1 MFNSEK
7 PIEKIEQDIL
17 GRSNTAKELSRHILG
32 YKSDDSLTIGIIGEW
47 GSGKTSFIN
56 MTLEALKNDEN
67 YIIFHFNPWN
77 ISTRKQ
83 LISDFFSQLSNEI
96 GRIDKEDVLKDVS
109 KNLKHLS
116 KIFKPVSLLPI
127 PQISAI
133 FSAMESNCEKA
144 GKFLE
149 ELSNYHEKSLDEVKE
164 ELNSSLEELN
174 KKVLIVIDDID
185 RLSDNDIREIFQLVK
200 SIADFKNT
208 IYILSYDN
216 DIVSEALNNLQNGRG
231 DEYLE
236 KIIQVPIMLPYISK
250 SEINKI
256 FLNKLDNILITIPDK
271 EFDKS
276 YWNELYSNGFS
287 NNLTNLRDVERYL
300 NSFSF
305 GFDTV
310 KKELN
315 IIDYMSITLFK
326 VFEPQLYRYI
336 QENGE
341 YFTGVK
347 FGGEF
352 GINPQEDREKIK
364 KELEKLFDNLKKI
377 NKEKVKDMIKVIF
390 PKIKGLYNG
399 SNYDYSFI
407 QKWNAERKI
416 ASPKYFSSYFKL
428 DFPENE
434 VKKSELEKII
444 NFSSKEELIELF
456 NVSNSKKLELLDR
469 ILEIAKRVPE
479 DKRVE
484 FLQVILSL
492 TDKLKFEG
500 PKGIFSSIEN
510 EPRYKT
516 TRIFFAIVKNTP
528 LELKPYLI
536 KNIFEDENCS
546 FRSLFS
552 ILETIKEEQ
561 TEYNMTEREI
571 NELIN
576 LLTKRI
582 IEKSEK
588 AEYIPKYLLDILYA
602 MKRLGKYN
610 EAKIVFNNYFKNKK
624 LLVPLIGSFIC
635 TTISEENYQVI
646 EKKYIRKSDI
656 DNFVDYNLLK
666 EIVNACVKNPTPEDL
681 EIIGY
686 LRNPKLD
693 EE

>member
-56 MTLEALKNDEN
+56 MTLEVLENDED

-96 GRIDKEDVLKDVS
+96 GKIDSTAVIKEVS
-109 KNLKHLS
+109 QNLKLLS
-116 KIFKPVSLLPI
+116 KIFKPVSLIPI
-127 PQISAI
+127 PQISLIAS
-133 FSAMESNCEKA
+133 FMKKSCEET

-149 ELSNYHEKSLDEVKE
+149 DISNQQEKSLDEVKE
-164 ELNSSLEELN
+164 ELNNSLEKLN

-208 IYILSYDN
+208 IYLLSYDN

-231 DEYLE
+231 EEYLE
-236 KIIQVPIMLPYISK
+236 KIIQVPIMLPHISK
-250 SEINKI
+250 SEVNKI
-256 FLNKLDNILITIPDK
+256 FLNKLGNILTIPEE
-271 EFDKS
+271 EFDKN
-276 YWNELYSNGFS
+276 YYNELYSNGFS

-305 GFDTV
+305 GFNTV
-310 KKELN
+310 KDELN
-315 IIDYMSITLFK
+315 IIDYMAITLFK
-326 VFEPQLYRYI
+326 VFEPQIYKYI
-336 QENGE
+336 QENEE

-347 FGGEF
+347 FDGEF
-352 GINPQEDREKIK
+352 EINPQENREKIK
-364 KELEKLFDNLKKI
+364 KELEELFDNLKKI
-377 NKEKVKDMIKVIF
+377 NKENAKDMIKTIF
-390 PKIKGLYNG
+390 PKIKGLYSG
-399 SNYDYSFI
+399 SNYDYGFI

-416 ASPKYFSSYFKL
+416 ASPKYFPFYFSL

-434 VKKSELEKII
+434 IKKSELKKII
-444 NFSSKEELIELF
+444 NFSSKEELKEFF
-456 NVSNSKKLELLDR
+456 NTSNSKKLELLDR
-469 ILEIAKRVPE
+469 IFEIVKKVPE
-479 DKRVE
+479 NKKVE

-492 TDKLKFEG
+492 TDELKFEG

-516 TRIFFAIVKNTP
+516 TRIFFAVVKNTP

-536 KNIFEDENCS
+536 KDIFEDENCS
-546 FRSLFS
+546 FRSLFT
-552 ILETIKEEQ
+552 ILEAIKKEQ
-561 TEYNMTEREI
+561 NEYNIKNWEI

-576 LLTKRI
+576 LLIKRI
-582 IEKSEK
+582 MERSEK
-588 AEYIPKYLLDILYA
+588 AEYIPRYFMDILYS
-602 MKRLGKYN
+602 MKRLEKYE
-610 EAKIVFNNYFKNKK
+610 EAKIVFNNYLKNRK
-624 LLVPLIGSFIC
+624 LLIPLIGAFVS
-635 TTISEENYQVI
+635 TTVSEENYQVI
-646 EKKYIRKSDI
+646 ERKYIRKSDI
-656 DNFVDYNLLK
+656 DNFIDYYLLK
-666 EIVNACVKNPTPEDL
+666 EIVNACVENPTLKDL
-681 EIIGY
+681 EIIRY

-693 EE
+693 NE

>member
-56 MTLEALKNDEN
+56 MTLETLKNDKN

-96 GRIDKEDVLKDVS
+96 GRIDKEKVLEDVS
-109 KNLKHLS
+109 KNLKLLS
-116 KIFKPVSLLPI
+116 KIFKPVSLIPI

-149 ELSNYHEKSLDEVKE
+149 ELSNYQEKSLDEVKE

-185 RLSDNDIREIFQLVK
+185 RLSDNDIREVFQLVK

-216 DIVSEALNNLQNGRG
+216 KIVSEALNNLQNGKG
-231 DEYLE
+231 EEYLE
-236 KIIQVPIMLPYISK
+236 KIIQVPIMLPHISK
-250 SEINKI
+250 SEVNKI
-256 FLNKLDNILITIPDK
+256 FLNKLEKILTIPDE

-305 GFDTV
+305 GFDTI
-310 KKELN
+310 KEELN
-315 IIDYMSITLFK
+315 IIDYMAITLFK

-352 GINPQEDREKIK
+352 EINLQEDREKIK
-364 KELEKLFDNLKKI
+364 KELEELFNNLKKI
-377 NKEKVKDMIKVIF
+377 NKENAKDMIKTIF
-390 PKIKGLYNG
+390 PKIKGLYSG
-399 SNYDYSFI
+399 SSYDYSFI

-416 ASPKYFSSYFKL
+416 ASPKYFPFYFSL

-434 VKKSELEKII
+434 IKKSELKKII
-444 NFSSKEELIELF
+444 NFSSKEELKELF

-469 ILEIAKRVPE
+469 ILEIAKKVPE

-492 TDKLKFEG
+492 TDELKFEG

-546 FRSLFS
+546 LRSLFS
-552 ILETIKEEQ
+552 ILETIKKEQ
-561 TEYNMTEREI
+561 NKYNMKEWEI

-582 IEKSEK
+582 IKRSEE

-602 MKRLGKYN
+602 MKRLGKYT
-610 EAKIVFNNYFKNKK
+610 EAKIVFNNYFSNKK
-624 LLVPLIGSFIC
+624 LLIPLIGAFINASIVE
-635 TTISEENYQVI
+635 TNNQVI
-646 EKKYIRKSDI
+646 EKKYITKSSIEDFI
-656 DNFVDYNLLK
+656 GYNLLK

-693 EE
+693 KE

>member
-56 MTLEALKNDEN
+56 MTLEVLEN
-67 YIIFHFNPWN
+67 NKDYIIFHFNPWN

-96 GRIDKEDVLKDVS
+96 GKIDSTAVIKEVS
-109 KNLKHLS
+109 QNLKLLS
-116 KIFKPVSLLPI
+116 KIFKPVSLIPI
-127 PQISAI
+127 PQISLIAS
-133 FSAMESNCEKA
+133 FMKKSCEET

-149 ELSNYHEKSLDEVKE
+149 DISNQQEKSLDEIKE
-164 ELNSSLEELN
+164 ELNNSLEKLN
-174 KKVLIVIDDID
+174 KKVVIVIDDID
-185 RLSDNDIREIFQLVK
+185 RLSDNDIREIFQLIK

-208 IYILSYDN
+208 IYLLSYDN

-236 KIIQVPIMLPYISK
+236 KIIQVPIMLPYSSK

-326 VFEPQLYRYI
+326 VFEPQLYKYI
-336 QENGE
+336 QENEE

-352 GINPQEDREKIK
+352 EINPQENREKIK
-364 KELEKLFDNLKKI
+364 KELEELFDNLKKI
-377 NKEKVKDMIKVIF
+377 DKENVKDMIKVIF

-399 SNYDYSFI
+399 SNYDYNFI

-444 NFSSKEELIELF
+444 NFSSKKELIELF

-469 ILEIAKRVPE
+469 ILEIAKRVSE

-492 TDKLKFEG
+492 TDELKFEG

-536 KNIFEDENCS
+536 KDIFEDENCS
-546 FRSLFS
+546 LESLFS
-552 ILETIKEEQ
+552 ILEVIKREQ
-561 TEYNMTEREI
+561 NEYNITDWEI
-571 NELIN
+571 NVLIS
-576 LLTKRI
+576 LLTKRV

-588 AEYIPKYLLDILYA
+588 AEYIPKYLLDILYS
-602 MKRLGKYN
+602 MKRLGKYD
-610 EAKIVFNNYFKNKK
+610 EAKIVFNNYLKNKK
-624 LLVPLIGSFIC
+624 LLIPLIGAFVS
-635 TTISEENYQVI
+635 TTVSEENYQVI
-646 EKKYIRKSDI
+646 ERKYIRKSDI
-656 DNFVDYNLLK
+656 NNFIDYYLLK
-666 EIVNACVKNPTPEDL
+666 EVVNACVENPTPEDL

-693 EE
+693 KE

>member
-1 MFNSEK
+1 MFNAEK

-17 GRSNTAKELSRHILG
+17 GRSNTAKELSRHILN
-32 YKSDDSLTIGIIGEW
+32 YKNDDSLTIGIIGEW

-56 MTLEALKNDEN
+56 MTLESLKNSEN

-96 GRIDKEDVLKDVS
+96 GKIDSTAIIKGVS
-109 KNLKHLS
+109 QNLKLLS
-116 KIFKPVSLLPI
+116 KVFKPVSLIPI
-127 PQISAI
+127 PQISLIAS
-133 FSAMESNCEKA
+133 FMEKSCEET

-149 ELSNYHEKSLDEVKE
+149 DISNQQEKSLDEVKE
-164 ELNSSLEELN
+164 ELNNSLEKLN

-216 DIVSEALNNLQNGRG
+216 KIVSEALNNLQNGRG
-231 DEYLE
+231 EEYLE
-236 KIIQVPIMLPYISK
+236 KIIQVPIMLPHISK
-250 SEINKI
+250 PEINKI
-256 FLNKLDNILITIPDK
+256 FLNKLDNILITIPNK

-305 GFDTV
+305 GFNTI
-310 KKELN
+310 KNELN
-315 IIDYMSITLFK
+315 IIDYMAITLFK

-336 QENGE
+336 QENEE

-352 GINPQEDREKIK
+352 EINPQENKEKIK
-364 KELEKLFDNLKKI
+364 KELEELFDNLKRI
-377 NKEKVKDMIKVIF
+377 NKENARDIIKTIF
-390 PKIKGLYNG
+390 PKIEGLYSG
-399 SNYDYSFI
+399 SSYDYGFI
-407 QKWNAERKI
+407 QRWNAERKI
-416 ASPKYFSSYFKL
+416 ASPKYFPFYFSL

-434 VKKSELEKII
+434 IKKSELEKII
-444 NFSSKEELIELF
+444 NFSSKEELKELF
-456 NVSNSKKLELLDR
+456 NINNSKRLELLDR
-469 ILEIAKRVPE
+469 LLEIAKRVPE
-479 DKRVE
+479 DKKIE

-492 TDKLKFEG
+492 TDELKFEG

-516 TRIFFAIVKNTP
+516 TRIFFAVVKNTP

-536 KNIFEDENCS
+536 KDIFEDENCS
-546 FRSLFS
+546 FRSLFT
-552 ILETIKEEQ
+552 ILEAIKKEQ
-561 TEYNMTEREI
+561 NEYNIKNWEI

-576 LLTKRI
+576 LLIKRI
-582 IEKSEK
+582 MERSEK
-588 AEYIPKYLLDILYA
+588 AEYIPRYFMDILYS
-602 MKRLGKYN
+602 MKRLEKYE
-610 EAKIVFNNYFKNKK
+610 EAKIVFNNYFNNKK
-624 LLVPLIGSFIC
+624 LLIPLIGTFVNTSVIE
-635 TTISEENYQVI
+635 TNNQVI
-646 EKKYIRKSDI
+646 ERKYITKSSIEDFI
-656 DNFVDYNLLK
+656 DYNLLK

-681 EIIGY
+681 ETIEY

-693 EE
+693 NE